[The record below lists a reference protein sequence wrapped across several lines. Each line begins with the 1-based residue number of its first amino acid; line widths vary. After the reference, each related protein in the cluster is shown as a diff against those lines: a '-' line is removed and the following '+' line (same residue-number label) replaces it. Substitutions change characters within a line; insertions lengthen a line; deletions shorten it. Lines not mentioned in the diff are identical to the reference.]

1 MEGFTRQEAIA
12 LAKTTSSNLAY
23 LDRVGLVVPEK
34 YGNTKK
40 PTVIYKWEQIL
51 EIRVIQDLRTK
62 TSPQTVKKVV
72 QFLRDNGFN
81 PSLADKHLV
90 VVNEEVFLVLP
101 DWSNMPKVMRVA
113 SKRSKGLG
121 QFVLVV
127 FPPLEDL
134 IKEIWETAKKSKVI
148 DFESFKR
155 RAKARP
161 ADVA

>member
-23 LDRVGLVVPEK
+23 LDRAELVVPEK
-34 YGNTKK
+34 YGNSKK

-51 EIRVIQDLRTK
+51 EIRVIQDLRKK

-72 QFLRDNGFN
+72 QFLQTNGFN
-81 PSLADKHLV
+81 SSLADKHLV
-90 VVNEEVFLVLP
+90 VINDEVFLVPP

-113 SKRSKGLG
+113 SKRSRGLG

-134 IKEIWETAKKSKVI
+134 VREIWETAKKSEVI

-155 RAKARP
+155 RAKAKP
-161 ADVA
+161 ANVA